1 MLLEVGNALVVYL
14 DPLEYI
20 FKDQRRETVYNML
33 SHF

>member
-1 MLLEVGNALVVYL
+1 MLLEVGNALVMDL
-14 DPLEYI
+14 DPLEKV